1 MGGKPR
7 ILSTCQ
13 PAGSGAGQE
22 GSASRPSSREA
33 SGRRWGLRGARP
45 PRAPGP
51 AGLGQAQRRGADR
64 VGQGTRSS
72 DRARHLHSAQLSR
85 ESTAAG
91 EQGASPGLAGT
102 PDRWPGAHGTASEDL
117 LLGGELSPRAAFNP
131 VRPQGGEARAG
142 ADSLVPPPG
151 GPLAAPRTAHPYPST
166 AQARLRSGH
175 RSGMSGARP
184 GRPGPWPA
192 GLAPLGPWCG
202 GGARARAGR
211 CPRAH
216 PGRPPRPAARG
227 RGRPGPRR
235 GQDTCGGPAAG
246 STPAPPPPRHCARR
260 HLHLALHAPP
270 PRARP
275 ARVARP
281 RPAAPRRPSSYEYVK
296 RLYCPLPLPRPRGPA
311 ADPLGL
317 GLGGEEAEA
326 AGGRRPAEE
335 EGRCRRAGGR
345 ARGGVG

>member
-1 MGGKPR
+1 M
-7 ILSTCQ
+7 
-13 PAGSGAGQE
+13 
-22 GSASRPSSREA
+22 
-33 SGRRWGLRGARP
+33 
-45 PRAPGP
+45 
-51 AGLGQAQRRGADR
+51 
-64 VGQGTRSS
+64 GQGTRSS

-175 RSGMSGARP
+175 RSGDERGARGRDPRAWPRSDP
-184 GRPGPWPA
+184 GAAAGRGRGPGA
-192 GLAPLGPWCG
+192 VRGRTRAAPRGQQRGG
-202 GGARARAGR
+202 GGAPARAGGR
-211 CPRAH
+211 TRAAV
-216 PGRPPRPAARG
+216 RPP
-227 RGRPGPRR
+227 
-235 GQDTCGGPAAG
+235 G